1 MLFVNKYPFM
11 RWLFFTWLFFFSSFS
26 FAYDTLRIS
35 LEEAEAIFLKQN
47 LLLIAQQYNVEAQS
61 ALIIQSRLWANPR
74 ISAEINAYNPDR
86 EKYFDAGNSGQ
97 KAIAL
102 EQLILLGGK
111 RKNEIGVAKQ
121 QANLAAYE
129 LEDLLRNLKFQLR
142 KSFYSIYYDE
152 QTLKRYS
159 RQLQLLST
167 IISAYQIQGE
177 KGNIPLKEVLRL
189 KAIYYQLNSDKTEL
203 INNIL
208 SEEETLKVMLQESNF
223 IQPIAQQTTLDNYKL
238 DGLVEDDLQAQ
249 ALSNRSD
256 YKLAQGNVDL
266 ADLSLRLQRALAIPD
281 VTLGGSYDQRGGAF
295 QNQIG
300 LTMGIDLPLLNRNQG
315 NIRSSQF
322 HVQSA
327 RLERDYKKIQVQ
339 NEVGTVLQK
348 LIRID
353 EEYRTIDQSF
363 TRDFESLNEGIV
375 MNFQKRNVSLLEFVD
390 FFVSYN
396 ESLRELN
403 RLRKSRIQAYEE
415 LNTTVAA
422 ELFK

>member
-1 MLFVNKYPFM
+1 M
-11 RWLFFTWLFFFSSFS
+11 RWLLLIWFVLVSSFS

-35 LEEAEAIFLKQN
+35 LGEAEEIFLKRN
-47 LLLIAQQYNVEAQS
+47 LFLLAEQYNVEAQS

-74 ISAEINAYNPDR
+74 ITAEINAYNPERDR
-86 EKYFDAGNSGQ
+86 YFDDGKSGQ
-97 KAIAL
+97 KAVAI

-111 RKNEIGVAKQ
+111 RKNQIAVVKQ
-121 QANLAAYE
+121 QANLASYE
-129 LEDLLRNLKFQLR
+129 LEDLLRKLKFQLR

-152 QTLKRYS
+152 QTLNRYS
-159 RQLQLLST
+159 RQLQLLSS

-208 SEEETLKVMLQESNF
+208 NEEETLKVMVQEQNF
-223 IQPIAQQTTLDNYKL
+223 IEPLAQQDVLDNYQL
-238 DGLVEDDLQAQ
+238 NALLESDLGVK
-249 ALSNRSD
+249 ALSNRPD
-256 YKLAQGNVDL
+256 YKLAQGNADL
-266 ADLSLRLQRALAIPD
+266 ADLNLRLQHSLAVPD

-295 QNQIG
+295 HNQVG
-300 LTMGIDLPLLNRNQG
+300 LTMGIDLPVLNRNQG
-315 NIRSSQF
+315 NIRYSQF
-322 HVQSA
+322 RTQSA
-327 RLERDYKKIQVQ
+327 RLVEDNKKLQIQ
-339 NEVGTVLQK
+339 NEVATVLQK
-348 LIRID
+348 LIRVD
-353 EEYRTIDQSF
+353 EEYKMIDQSF
-363 TRDFESLNEGIV
+363 THDFESLNEGIIK
-375 MNFQKRNVSLLEFVD
+375 NFQKRNISLLEFVD

-415 LNTTVAA
+415 LNTTVAS